1 MLRSGLSQCW
11 GWPDGSGLPVTGRY
25 KPWLTVR
32 DSRVGCTLHAQVSR
46 LQMTLHDWTW
56 QSIVYSGIHEYIYSG
71 IFWML
76 PQPSLG
82 SWEPTLKA

>member
-1 MLRSGLSQCW
+1 MLRSGLSQCC
-11 GWPDGSGLPVTGRY
+11 GWPDGSGLPVIGRY

-32 DSRVGCTLHAQVSR
+32 DSRIGCILHAQVSR
-46 LQMTLHDWTW
+46 LQMTLRDWTW

-71 IFWML
+71 ILWIL

-82 SWEPTLKA
+82 SWEPTLEA